1 MLFDLIKY
9 YSDQSIAGPVGI
21 WSTNILLFVKMPD
34 SQKIVLQ
41 NSPSLTA
48 VCIKTPDQHKKKR
61 D

>member
-41 NSPSLTA
+41 NSPLTA
-48 VCIKTPDQHKKKR
+48 VCIKTPD
-61 D
+61 